1 VTATTGEITQYPI
14 VRYDDLTID
23 PVYLELQ
30 QRGPI
35 RIQLPFGEPCWLATR
50 YEDCKLV
57 YGDRR
62 FGKALGADHDTPRM
76 YETKINDPT
85 LMANQD
91 PPEHT
96 RLRRLTSGAFAPA
109 QIRGMRGWIE
119 GLVDELLDG
128 LDSDSAH
135 DFVPMVA
142 WPLPMRV
149 IGGILGVDDAEV
161 PKFRQFVDDMLSID
175 SPMEKRLAA
184 LEQMRAAIRALIAER
199 RAQPTDDLLSIMVH
213 ARDEDDQLSEEELV
227 SLGQSLILAGFE
239 TTAAQLGSTVY
250 TLMTYR
256 DRWQELLDDGDLM
269 QPALEELWRW
279 IPSFRHGMPMI
290 RWASEDVELSDGV
303 VIPANQAVL
312 AEHQVANRDESV
324 FPHAAEI
331 DFHRVDP
338 EPHLAL
344 GWGAHRCQG
353 AQLAHMEV
361 EVTLQKLLER
371 YPKLELAVSPENVK
385 WSPSTFLRSPAE
397 LPLELNN

>member
-1 VTATTGEITQYPI
+1 VTVDTSEVIQYPI

-23 PVYLELQ
+23 PLYRELQ
-30 QRGPI
+30 QQGPI
-35 RIQLPFGEPCWLATR
+35 RIQLPFGEPCWMATR

-57 YGDRR
+57 YGDSR
-62 FGKALGADHDTPRM
+62 FGKALGADHDTPRS

-109 QIRGMRGWIE
+109 KIRGMRGWIE
-119 GLVDELLDG
+119 ELVDELLDD
-128 LDSDSAH
+128 LTAHEPH
-135 DFVPMVA
+135 DFVPLVA

-149 IGGILGVDDAEV
+149 IGGILGVSDSDV
-161 PKFRQFVDDMLSID
+161 PKLKQYVDDMLSID
-175 SPMEKRLAA
+175 SPMEKRLAG
-184 LEQMRAAIRALIAER
+184 LQSMRAAIGELIAER

-213 ARDEDDQLSEEELV
+213 ARDQDDRLSEDELV

-239 TTAAQLGSTVY
+239 TTAAQLGSTTY
-250 TLMTYR
+250 TFMTHR
-256 DRWQELLDDGDLM
+256 HLWDELLNDRDVM
-269 QPALEELWRW
+269 PAALEELWRW

-290 RWASEDVELSDGV
+290 RWASEAVELSGGV
-303 VIPANQAVL
+303 VIPAGQAVL

-324 FPHAAEI
+324 FPHASEI
-331 DFHRVDP
+331 DFHRTDP

-344 GWGAHRCQG
+344 GWGPHRCMG

-361 EVTLQKLLER
+361 QVTVEKLLDR
-371 YPKLELAVSPENVK
+371 FPNLELAGSPEDVK
-385 WSPSTFLRSPAE
+385 WSPTTFLRSPAD
-397 LPLELNN
+397 LLLTLNA